1 MEETIMEKTFFL
13 LDCFFK
19 ISGIP
24 VRYLSPDGDI
34 ALLELG
40 FEKSCDPLPNPAFQS
55 NILLQT
61 KDATPRLYFEGDE
74 ILACSFQDNIDHWL
88 VLGPVCLLPLSQKS
102 QEDYARQHDLP
113 ATSLHLPCIDL
124 KAFSSAVSMLY
135 CQFTG
140 RMVAETEL
148 VLYSAEQKPP
158 QVSHGERLQPYQLK
172 NIDMELHRLS
182 YLEEQEIMSR
192 ITRGEV
198 DSIKR
203 SYSLADL
210 SLVTTAVG
218 KLVDQP
224 LKNLEYMFCSSIT
237 LATRAAITGGLS
249 DEEAYSIADV
259 LLQEL
264 ALCKDAKSMIRVQM
278 ECMYT
283 FASCVKQAKEQ
294 ACHINYVEQAKQYL
308 QKHINKSFSLDE
320 LCSTVGINKSYLCRK
335 FKEAEGVTIIHY
347 LQGLRVDAAK
357 NMLRYSNQD
366 LSSIAVYLCFP
377 SQSRFGEIFKQFT
390 GTTPKKYREKY
401 REENR

>member
-1 MEETIMEKTFFL
+1 MEKTFFL
-13 LDCFFK
+13 LNCFFK

-24 VRYLSPDGDI
+24 IRYLSPDGNI

-40 FEKSCDPLPNPAFQS
+40 FEKACDPLKDPNFRN
-55 NILLQT
+55 NIFLKT
-61 KDATPRLYFEGDE
+61 KGATPHLYFEGDE
-74 ILACSFQDNIDHWL
+74 ILTCSFQDNIDHWL
-88 VLGPVCLLPLSQKS
+88 VLGPVCLLPQPQKIQDEYAHQHNLSAS
-102 QEDYARQHDLP
+102 SFHM
-113 ATSLHLPCIDL
+113 PCIDL
-124 KAFSSAVSMLY
+124 KTFSSAVAMLY

-148 VLYSAEQKPP
+148 VLHAAEQNPP
-158 QVSHGERLQPYQLK
+158 QINQGERLQPYQLK
-172 NIDMELHRLS
+172 TVDTELHRLS
-182 YLEEQEIMSR
+182 YAQEQEIMSR

-198 DSIKR
+198 ESIKR
-203 SYSLADL
+203 SYSLAYL

-218 KLVDQP
+218 KLADQP
-224 LKNLEYMFCSSIT
+224 LKHLEYTFCSSIA
-237 LATRAAITGGLS
+237 LATRAAIAGGLS
-249 DEEAYSIADV
+249 DEQAYSLADV

-264 ALCKDAKSMIRVQM
+264 ALCKDAKSMIQVQM

-390 GTTPKKYREKY
+390 GTTPKKYRE
-401 REENR
+401 ENR

>member
-1 MEETIMEKTFFL
+1 MEKTFFL
-13 LDCFFK
+13 LSCFFK

-24 VRYLSPDGDI
+24 IRYLGPNGDI
-34 ALLELG
+34 TLLELG
-40 FEKSCDPLPNPAFQS
+40 FENTNDPLSDPEFRS

-74 ILACSFQDNIDHWL
+74 ILTCSFQDNIDHWL
-88 VLGPVCLLPLSQKS
+88 VLGPVCLLPQSQKI
-102 QEDYARQHDLP
+102 QDEYAYQHDLP
-113 ATSLHLPCIDL
+113 ADSFHLACIDL

-140 RMVAETEL
+140 RIIAETEL
-148 VLYSAEQKPP
+148 VLYSTEQSPP

-172 NIDMELHRLS
+172 NVDAGLHRLS
-182 YLEEQEIMSR
+182 YQEEQEIMSR

-218 KLVDQP
+218 KLADQP
-224 LKNLEYMFCSSIT
+224 LKHLEYTFCSSIA
-237 LATRAAITGGLS
+237 LATRAAIAGGLS
-249 DEEAYSIADV
+249 DDQAYSIADV

-264 ALCKDAKSMIRVQM
+264 ALCKDAKSMIQVQM

-294 ACHINYVEQAKQYL
+294 SCHINYVEQAKQYL

-320 LCSTVGINKSYLCRK
+320 LCKAIGINKSYLCRK

-390 GTTPKKYREKY
+390 GTTPKKYREQIK
-401 REENR
+401 